1 LRYLSNKIKS
11 NTLKIS
17 STEVPADNDIY
28 QAVSDE
34 VHSQT
39 TASKSDLSIDE
50 MNLRHFKE
58 YMMLSERKGT
68 NII

>member
-1 LRYLSNKIKS
+1 M
-11 NTLKIS
+11 
-17 STEVPADNDIY
+17 PADDINNNNY
-28 QAVSDE
+28 QGVSEE

-58 YMMLSERKGT
+58 YMMLSERKGPNT
-68 NII
+68 F

>member
-1 LRYLSNKIKS
+1 M
-11 NTLKIS
+11 
-17 STEVPADNDIY
+17 PADNDIY